1 MQSWFFF
8 CLWKVLR
15 HRFWKFIFLMMNDW
29 DWSFEKGQ
37 KSEFACLFSFSTYH
51 IEIFL
56 GFLFLLDGLVW
67 LLSKNYHFTT
77 SIKNGVRMQ
86 KFHSALTYFCR
97 LKRQH
102 GKGRVNLF
110 SSLPFLSTHKHS
122 EICLSFC
129 IWDDYLIINHSAPNW
144 QALDQWDLSTF
155 RN

>member
-1 MQSWFFF
+1 MAEIDLSRKARKATLHAFFHSQLIRLKFSW
-8 CLWKVLR
+8 V
-15 HRFWKFIFLMMNDW
+15 
-29 DWSFEKGQ
+29 
-37 KSEFACLFSFSTYH
+37 
-51 IEIFL
+51 
-56 GFLFLLDGLVW
+56 FLFLLDGLVW
-67 LLSKNYHFTT
+67 FFSKNYHFTT

-86 KFHSALTYFCR
+86 KFRSALTYFCR

-110 SSLPFLSTHKHS
+110 SSLQFLSTHKHS

-129 IWDDYLIINHSAPNW
+129 IWDDYLVINHSARNC